1 MSEPDSD
8 VPGNNGPKWQPL
20 SGLERR
26 VAGVLIEKAKTTP
39 DAYPMSLNAIRTGC
53 NQKSNRYP
61 VMEVE
66 EEAVLTALDRLRAV
80 GAVALVQGTGRVE
93 RYRHYLYDWLGVDKV
108 ELAVMAELLL
118 RGAQTVGE
126 LRGRASR
133 MDPIAD
139 LAALRPV
146 LESLK
151 QKGLVISL
159 SPEGRGQV
167 ITHALYKPAEL
178 EKLRAEY
185 ASYSPDAASFHPDD
199 TGNED
204 PASPA
209 QRRELQSA
217 STRAD
222 APHATSL
229 GATRVLADELAA
241 AVARIDELARRV
253 EAQEQALAA
262 LRASLGE

>member
-1 MSEPDSD
+1 MSEPAAD
-8 VPGNNGPKWQPL
+8 VQGTNQPKWQPL
-20 SGLERR
+20 SALERR

-66 EEAVLTALDRLRAV
+66 EDAVLAALDRLRAV
-80 GAVALVQGTGRVE
+80 GAVALVQGSGRVE

-133 MDPIAD
+133 MDTIAD

-151 QKGLVISL
+151 QKGLIVSL
-159 SPEGRGQV
+159 SPEGRGHV
-167 ITHALYKPAEL
+167 VTHALYKPAEM

-199 TGNED
+199 AGNDAAPVTAE
-204 PASPA
+204 
-209 QRRELQSA
+209 RRELHSSA
-217 STRAD
+217 TRAD
-222 APHATSL
+222 APHSSGPGTN
-229 GATRVLADELAA
+229 RMLADDLAA
-241 AVARIDELARRV
+241 AIARIDELARRV
-253 EAQEQALAA
+253 DAQEQALAA
-262 LRASLGE
+262 LRQSLGD

>member
-1 MSEPDSD
+1 MSEPASEEHGIN
-8 VPGNNGPKWQPL
+8 PAKWRPL
-20 SGLERR
+20 AALERR

-39 DAYPMSLNAIRTGC
+39 DAYPMSLNSIRTGC

-66 EEAVLTALDRLRAV
+66 EEAVLTALDSLRAA
-80 GAVALVQGTGRVE
+80 GAVALVQGSGRVE

-133 MDPIAD
+133 MDPIPD

-151 QKGLVISL
+151 QKRLVVSL
-159 SPEGRGQV
+159 SPEGRGHV
-167 ITHALYKPAEL
+167 VTHALYKPAEL

-185 ASYSPDAASFHPDD
+185 ASYSPDLGASHPDD
-199 TGNED
+199 AGNEA
-204 PASPA
+204 ASPTE
-209 QRRELQSA
+209 QREFRGSA
-217 STRAD
+217 TRAD
-222 APHATSL
+222 AAHLPTGAGGSL
-229 GATRVLADELAA
+229 
-241 AVARIDELARRV
+241 
-253 EAQEQALAA
+253 
-262 LRASLGE
+262 